1 MNRLG
6 KALPPLAS
14 LMPFEAA
21 TRLESFSRA
30 AEELHLTQAAVSRQ
44 IRALEE
50 NLGVAL
56 FERRNRGVFLTAAGR
71 EFGRTV
77 STALESVATHA
88 NTLREEVHDGVV
100 VLFCQL
106 CEAFYWVMPRLAAFN
121 RQHPEIEVRLVTSTR
136 PVVEHHD
143 YFDVALQT
151 SGRPSGSHALSFT
164 ASDEIFPICSPD
176 YLDAQRHP
184 ITLANLAEHRL
195 LHHRADA
202 PDWFEWDSWLRAMGN
217 VVPILGN
224 GMIFNS
230 YPLVLQ
236 AALAGHGIALG
247 WRRTAE
253 HLVQHGQLVR
263 PVDASLPLS
272 DALSVYTRQGA
283 QSRVETLALLDW
295 LQHEFHADHGGEAAF

>member
-21 TRLESFSRA
+21 ARLESFSRA
-30 AEELHLTQAAVSRQ
+30 ADELHLTQAAISRQ
-44 IRALEE
+44 IRALEDD
-50 NLGVAL
+50 LGVAL

-77 STALESVATHA
+77 SAALEGIAAQA
-88 NTLREEVHDGVV
+88 NALRQEVHDGVV

-106 CEAFYWVMPRLAAFN
+106 CEAFYWVMPRLASLN
-121 RQHPEIEVRLVTSTR
+121 RRHPELEVRLVTSTR

-151 SGRPSGSHALSFT
+151 SGRPSGSHALAFT
-164 ASDEIFPICSPD
+164 ASDEIFPICSPG
-176 YLDAQRHP
+176 YLAAQPRP
-184 ITLANLAEHRL
+184 ITLASLPEHCL
-195 LHHRADA
+195 LHHEADP

-217 VVPILGN
+217 FAPALGN
-224 GMIFNS
+224 GMVFDS

-247 WRRTAE
+247 WRRSAE
-253 HLVQHGQLVR
+253 HLIQSGQLVR
-263 PVDASLPLS
+263 PLSMSLPL
-272 DALSVYTRQGA
+272 DNALSVYTRHSA
-283 QSRVETLALLDW
+283 QPRAETLALLDW
-295 LQHEFHADHGGEAAF
+295 LQREFRRDDQTTPA

>member
-21 TRLESFSRA
+21 ARLESFSRA
-30 AEELHLTQAAVSRQ
+30 ADELHLTQAAVSRQ

-136 PVVEHHD
+136 PVAEHHD

-151 SGRPSGSHALSFT
+151 SGRPQRQPRAILHRVRRDLSDLQSRLSRRTVPPHHAGKPRRASFT
-164 ASDEIFPICSPD
+164 AP
-176 YLDAQRHP
+176 
-184 ITLANLAEHRL
+184 
-195 LHHRADA
+195 
-202 PDWFEWDSWLRAMGN
+202 
-217 VVPILGN
+217 
-224 GMIFNS
+224 
-230 YPLVLQ
+230 
-236 AALAGHGIALG
+236 
-247 WRRTAE
+247 
-253 HLVQHGQLVR
+253 
-263 PVDASLPLS
+263 
-272 DALSVYTRQGA
+272 
-283 QSRVETLALLDW
+283 
-295 LQHEFHADHGGEAAF
+295 